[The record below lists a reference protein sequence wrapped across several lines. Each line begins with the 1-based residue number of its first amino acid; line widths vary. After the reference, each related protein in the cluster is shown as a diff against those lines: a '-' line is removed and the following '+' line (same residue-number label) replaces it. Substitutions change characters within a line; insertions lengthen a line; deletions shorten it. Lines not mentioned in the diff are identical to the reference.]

1 LLELRGRRVT
11 NRRRDHRRA
20 ARNFAPPLIQTAA
33 RFFTPSALLSFA
45 TTQPDL

>member
-1 LLELRGRRVT
+1 MRGRRVT

-20 ARNFAPPLIQTAA
+20 ARNFAPLPLIQTAA